1 MKENKS
7 KLDRFIDH
15 INAHILPFIDYGEL
29 ERSYHTTEKTYAKGV
44 LHLLHAAMAEQYGST
59 QLSCGYDG
67 GQEDYAVLPGVIRG
81 KKTGEIAVA
90 LLGIDLQSSG
100 EHCET
105 EALCRYGVVTQGDS
119 RLPKQV
125 TEEFNAKFIPY
136 DYGYTADVSGDI
148 HVSKQSLP
156 AEIKEILDTFQNHTA
171 ELLST
176 HEAEKED
183 TEMER

>member
-1 MKENKS
+1 MEKGKS

-15 INAHILPFIDYGEL
+15 INAKILPFIDYSEL
-29 ERSYHTTEKTYAKGV
+29 EHSYHTPEKTYAKGI
-44 LHLLHAAMAEQYGST
+44 LNLLHMAMAEQYGGT
-59 QLSCGYDG
+59 KLNCGYDG
-67 GQEDYAVLPGVIRG
+67 PEGYAVLPGVIRG

-105 EALCRYGVVTQGDS
+105 EVLCSYGVVTQGDS

-125 TEEFNAKFIPY
+125 LDEFNAKFIPY
-136 DYGYTADVSGDI
+136 DYGYTANVSGDI
-148 HVSKQSLP
+148 HVSKHEMP
-156 AEIKEILDTFQNHTA
+156 DEIKEILDTFQNYNA

-176 HEAEKED
+176 HEAEKEN

>member
-1 MKENKS
+1 MEKGKS
-7 KLDRFIDH
+7 KLDRFIDR
-15 INAHILPFIDYGEL
+15 INAHILPFIDYSEL
-29 ERSYHTTEKTYAKGV
+29 ERSYHTPEKAYAKGV
-44 LHLLHAAMAEQYGST
+44 LNLLHMAMAEQYGST
-59 QLSCGYDG
+59 QLSCGYGD

-105 EALCRYGVVTQGDS
+105 EVLCSYGVVTQGDS

-125 TEEFNAKFIPY
+125 SEEFNAKFIPY

-148 HVSKQSLP
+148 HVSKQKLP
-156 AEIKEILDTFQNHTA
+156 DEIKEILDTFQNYTA
-171 ELLST
+171 EFSST
-176 HEAEKED
+176 DEAEKED
-183 TEMER
+183 IEMER

>member
-7 KLDRFIDH
+7 KLDRYIDH
-15 INAHILPFIDYGEL
+15 INTHILPLIDYSEL
-29 ERSYHTTEKTYAKGV
+29 NRSYHTPEKTYAKGV
-44 LHLLHAAMAEQYGST
+44 LNLLHTAMAEQYGST
-59 QLSCGYDG
+59 QLSCGYGD

-105 EALCRYGVVTQGDS
+105 EALCRYGVVSQGDS
-119 RLPKQV
+119 RLPKQI
-125 TEEFNAKFIPY
+125 TEEFSAKFIPY

-148 HVSKQSLP
+148 HVSKNELP
-156 AEIKEILDTFQNHTA
+156 DEIKEFLNTFQNHTA
-171 ELLST
+171 ELLYT
-176 HEAEKED
+176 GEAEKED